1 MSAGSRPA
9 SRRATPSRA
18 VSHCPDNDCQRVQA
32 EALTRIADAL
42 ESLAPAANTVHDLAD
57 RLERLCVF
65 MRKKGPWLLASAPLI
80 ASIVGAVIPE
90 LGPAVRAIASAL
102 AASAAVPGVE
112 G

>member
-1 MSAGSRPA
+1 MSRPPVA
-9 SRRATPSRA
+9 RRAAPPPA
-18 VSHCPDNDCQRVQA
+18 DGHCPRNDDCQQA
-32 EALTRIADAL
+32 QAQALTRIADAL

-65 MRKKGPWLLASAPLI
+65 LRKRGPWLLASAPVI

-90 LGPAVRAIASAL
+90 LAPWARNVGAAL
-102 AASAAVPGVE
+102 AGLTVPGAV

>member
-1 MSAGSRPA
+1 MSRTPTPRRPA
-9 SRRATPSRA
+9 PPA
-18 VSHCPDNDCQRVQA
+18 VSHCPDNDCQRTQA
-32 EALTRIADAL
+32 EALVRIADAL

-65 MRKKGPWLLASAPLI
+65 LRKKGPWLLASAPLI

-112 G
+112 AG

>member
-1 MSAGSRPA
+1 VNDPF
-9 SRRATPSRA
+9 
-18 VSHCPDNDCQRVQA
+18 CPRNDDCQRSQA

-65 MRKKGPWLLASAPLI
+65 LRQKGPWLLASAPVI

-90 LGPAVRAIASAL
+90 LGPLARAIAGAL
-102 AASAAVPGVE
+102 TAQNSGGGE

>member
-1 MSAGSRPA
+1 MAR
-9 SRRATPSRA
+9 TPSRA
-18 VSHCPDNDCQRVQA
+18 PAPRTAHCPDNDCQQTQA

-42 ESLAPAANTVHDLAD
+42 ESLAPAANTVHELAD

-65 MRKKGPWLLASAPLI
+65 LRKKGPWLLASAPVI

-90 LGPAVRAIASAL
+90 LGPTVRAIAVAL
-102 AASAAVPGVE
+102 AGAAVPGAE

>member
-1 MSAGSRPA
+1 MARTPAPRPA
-9 SRRATPSRA
+9 ARSAPSDPF
-18 VSHCPDNDCQRVQA
+18 CPRNDDCQRIQA

-65 MRKKGPWLLASAPLI
+65 LRKKGPWLLASAPLI
-80 ASIVGAVIPE
+80 ATIVGALIPE
-90 LGPAVRAIASAL
+90 LGPMARAIATAM
-102 AASAAVPGVE
+102 AAQAAGDA